1 VKVDPTFT
9 KITTGASIT
18 DKGFPAWVTPRFPV
32 RWTNERGTGKSP
44 GPAGSK
50 ACATQRRLQVLR
62 FVQNSC

>member
-9 KITTGASIT
+9 KITSGASIT

-32 RWTNERGTGKSP
+32 RRTNKRGTGKSP

-50 ACATQRRLQVLR
+50 ACPYTTRSPGFAFRTD
-62 FVQNSC
+62 FM